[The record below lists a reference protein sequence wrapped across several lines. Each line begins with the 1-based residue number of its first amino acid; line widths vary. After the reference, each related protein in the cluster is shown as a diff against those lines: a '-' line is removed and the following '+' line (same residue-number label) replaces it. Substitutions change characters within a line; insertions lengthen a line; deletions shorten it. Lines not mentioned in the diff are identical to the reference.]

1 MATVDSLANVLTSH
15 NAEQRNSEAWPRWG
29 EYVWPNYYVA
39 DNFQDEVSYL
49 KQWLS
54 NRIAWMDNKL
64 GFDPTA
70 YLRGDV
76 DGDGY
81 VGMDDL
87 TALINYLVTGNTTG
101 IDLIGADVDDD
112 GRVGMDDL
120 TALINYLV
128 YNTW

>member
-1 MATVDSLANVLTSH
+1 
-15 NAEQRNSEAWPRWG
+15 
-29 EYVWPNYYVA
+29 
-39 DNFQDEVSYL
+39 
-49 KQWLS
+49 
-54 NRIAWMDNKL
+54 MDNKL

-120 TALINYLV
+120 TSLIHYLV